1 MRERNDERS
10 SQRPGG
16 EDARGMP
23 DVAVAEPAPETPDPK
38 SWLQRS
44 WLMAGAGI
52 VVAAIVGV
60 FLLAFVAILAL
71 WLGNVDADSIVSVM
85 GAATSVIGTL
95 VGAFLGLRVGQEG
108 GQEAAQRAEAARRT
122 TEQALVA
129 ALPHVPTERTDDIL
143 KAYTREQRP

>member
-1 MRERNDERS
+1 MSERNDERS
-10 SQRPGG
+10 SQRPGA

-23 DVAVAEPAPETPDPK
+23 DVAVAAPAPETPDPK

-52 VVAAIVGV
+52 VAAATVGV

-95 VGAFLGLRVGQEG
+95 VGAFLGLRVGQES
-108 GQEAAQRAEAARRT
+108 GQEAAQRADANRRE
-122 TEQALVA
+122 TEQALV
-129 ALPHVPTERTDDIL
+129 
-143 KAYTREQRP
+143 